1 MLGLPLSVQKK
12 MLSLPKS
19 SEVCFDE
26 YPLFPTEESKH
37 QVSTKKSWIQGLCQ
51 SERQAEQIQDVTR
64 SSAEL
69 KGTNTK
75 LPNLLNPNRYS
86 IAIIDNQ

>member
-1 MLGLPLSVQKK
+1 

-37 QVSTKKSWIQGLCQ
+37 QVSTKKVGFKVFVKVNAKRNKHRMWLDQAQNLNLKEQKQ
-51 SERQAEQIQDVTR
+51 SKQT
-64 SSAEL
+64 L
-69 KGTNTK
+69 KTK
-75 LPNLLNPNRYS
+75 
-86 IAIIDNQ
+86 